1 MISCLF
7 SLLSIPRTWY
17 IKPVGASLYS
27 FLFLSYLETEVCYCV
42 GGDFIILFIV
52 LHRKTKSYLYI
63 SMKKLIWW
71 ISYNSHSIFS
81 LIFVDD
87 QKVFLEKILWRP
99 QFWQFYIPLKGN
111 SERWYFINIKLIT
124 NIEDSVIIFSWI
136 FGGPVGDLNSIIVLL
151 GLFLSLFNKNQ

>member
-1 MISCLF
+1 MSFSWIISLRPYYLNFIFYLIYLRNNFTKAILFGYDFFSFFSAKYTKDMIYQTGWGFSVFIFIFVLF
-7 SLLSIPRTWY
+7 RNGSMLL
-17 IKPVGASLYS
+17 
-27 FLFLSYLETEVCYCV
+27 C

-87 QKVFLEKILWRP
+87 QKVFWRR
-99 QFWQFYIPLKGN
+99 FCEGLSFDYSI
-111 SERWYFINIKLIT
+111 YF
-124 NIEDSVIIFSWI
+124 
-136 FGGPVGDLNSIIVLL
+136 
-151 GLFLSLFNKNQ
+151 